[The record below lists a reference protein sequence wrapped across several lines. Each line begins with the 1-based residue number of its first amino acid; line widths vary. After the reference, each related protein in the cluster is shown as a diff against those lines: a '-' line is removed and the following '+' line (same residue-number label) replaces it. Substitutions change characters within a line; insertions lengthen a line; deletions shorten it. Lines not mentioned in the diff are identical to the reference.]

1 MELAMQSLLVGGVLA
16 AAMAWLWLVVRASR
30 EGAGWGLGTLL
41 LPPVGLVFALRHAQK
56 AIGPLVLFTVGLLAA
71 STPAFTALV
80 IPVDLRRQPT
90 PDSAAAGL
98 WSRVVTTLKSDEA
111 HEWMEIRS
119 FYWQIGGAA
128 VAAAAWIWLIAR
140 AFRQHWPWGAGTIVL
155 PPTGLVFA
163 ARHPRKGAVPLL
175 LIVLSLLVA
184 ATPVLYEKFVPFL
197 HNPRDVI
204 VEGERHVT
212 LTGSDRKADS
222 DYVIKPDTTVLQWAN
237 SPDVTDQKL
246 ESLRGLK
253 LLKELDL
260 NDTPIT
266 DAGLAI
272 LRDLPALERLR
283 LARTKVTDEGFR
295 DALFDKD
302 SLMQLDLQ
310 GTQVSHETMRAWRD
324 AKPGRNVMP
333 RPD

>member
-1 MELAMQSLLVGGVLA
+1 MELAMQGLLVGGVLVA
-16 AAMAWLWLVVRASR
+16 VVAWIWLVVRASR
-30 EGAGWGLGTLL
+30 ERAGWGLASLL
-41 LPPVGLVFALRHAQK
+41 LPPAGLLFALRHPQK

-80 IPVDLRRQPT
+80 IPVDLGWQPT
-90 PDSAAAGL
+90 PDSAAAGI
-98 WSRVVTTLKSDEA
+98 WSRAVTALKSDEA

-119 FYWQIGGAA
+119 FYWQIGGVA
-128 VAAAAWIWLIAR
+128 VASVAWIWLIVR
-140 AFRQHWPWGAGTIVL
+140 AFRERWPWGAGTVVL

-175 LIVLSLLVA
+175 LIMLSLLVA
-184 ATPVLYEKFVPFL
+184 ATPAVYTKCVPL
-197 HNPRDVI
+197 LRNPRDVI

-222 DYVIKPDTTVLQWAN
+222 DFAMKPDTTVLQMAN
-237 SPDVTDQKL
+237 SPDVTDQTL

-260 NDTPIT
+260 NDTQVT
-266 DAGLAI
+266 DAGLI
-272 LRDLPALERLR
+272 VLRDLPTLERLR
-283 LARTKVTDEGFR
+283 LARTKVTDKGFR
-295 DALFDKD
+295 EALFDKD

-310 GTQVSHETMRAWRD
+310 GTQVGRETMRAWRD
-324 AKPGRNVMP
+324 AKPGR
-333 RPD
+333 RALQ